1 MTETTS
7 REATRGEIVLGRNN
21 YGKSEVRLVKV
32 KRDTGD
38 TDRHELRDLTVDV
51 ALEGDFEAAHLKGD
65 NTGLLAT
72 DTMRNT
78 VYALAKDHLTGSIE
92 EFGLK
97 LVDHFL
103 EAGPTVERARVRI
116 TEHPWNR
123 IEVNGRGHE
132 HSFVRGSGE
141 RTAAVGGDAGGARV
155 EAGIDDL
162 LVLKTTNS
170 GWEGFLR
177 ERYTTLPETNDRILA
192 TKITANW
199 TYGDADVD
207 FDRLWRSVRDQIL
220 ATFTDHYSPSVQNTL
235 YRMGEA
241 VLEGF
246 PEIEKIHLSLPNKHH
261 LLYDLERF
269 GMENEGEIFH
279 ATSEPYGL
287 IEGFVERAG

>member
-7 REATRGEIVLGRNN
+7 TEAPRRGIVLGQNN
-21 YGKSEVRLVKV
+21 YGKSEIRLVKV
-32 KRDTGD
+32 SRD
-38 TDRHELRDLTVDV
+38 TDRHELRDLTVGV
-51 ALEGDFEAAHLKGD
+51 ALEGDFEAAHVRGE

-103 EAGPTVERARVRI
+103 EAGPSVERARVRI
-116 TEHPWNR
+116 AEHPWSR
-123 IEVNGRGHE
+123 IEVGGRGHD

-141 RTAAVGGDAGGARV
+141 RIATVRADAHPSARV

-177 ERYTTLPETNDRILA
+177 ERYTTLPETDDRILA

-199 TYGDADVD
+199 LYGDVSVD
-207 FDRLWRSVRDQIL
+207 FDRLWHGVRNQIL
-220 ATFTDHYSPSVQNTL
+220 TTFTDHYSPSVQNTL

-246 PEIEKIHLSLPNKHH
+246 PEIQKIHLSLPNKHH

-269 GMENEGEIFH
+269 GVENEGEIFH

-287 IEGFVERAG
+287 IEGTVERAG

>member
-7 REATRGEIVLGRNN
+7 REATRGKIVLGRNS

-32 KRDTGD
+32 KRD

-51 ALEGDFEAAHLKGD
+51 ALEGDFEAAHVRGD

-141 RTAAVGGDAGGARV
+141 RTAAVRGDAGGARV
-155 EAGIDDL
+155 EAGIDNL

-192 TKITANW
+192 TKLTANW

-207 FDRLWRSVRDQIL
+207 FDRLWRGVRDQIL

-235 YRMGEA
+235 YRMAMRCSKGS
-241 VLEGF
+241 
-246 PEIEKIHLSLPNKHH
+246 P
-261 LLYDLERF
+261 R
-269 GMENEGEIFH
+269 
-279 ATSEPYGL
+279 
-287 IEGFVERAG
+287 

>member
-7 REATRGEIVLGRNN
+7 RESARISLGQNN

-32 KRDTGD
+32 KRD

-51 ALEGDFEAAHLKGD
+51 ALEGDFEAAHVKGD

-103 EAGPTVERARVRI
+103 EAGSTVERARVRI
-116 TEHPWNR
+116 AEHPWDR

-132 HSFVRGSGE
+132 HSFVRGAGE
-141 RTAAVGGDAGGARV
+141 RIATVKGDAGGARV
-155 EAGIDDL
+155 EAGIDNL
-162 LVLKTTNS
+162 LVLTTPNS
-170 GWEGFLR
+170 GWEGVLR
-177 ERYTTLPETNDRILA
+177 ERFTTLPETNDRILA

-199 TYGDADVD
+199 LYGDANVD
-207 FDRLWRSVRDQIL
+207 FDRLWHGVRGRIL
-220 ATFTDHYSPSVQNTL
+220 ETFTDHYSPSVQNTL
-235 YRMGEA
+235 YRIGEA

-261 LLYDLERF
+261 LLYDLECF

-287 IEGFVERAG
+287 IEGTVERAR

>member
-1 MTETTS
+1 MMTETTNRAAA
-7 REATRGEIVLGRNN
+7 REGIVLGQNN

-32 KRDTGD
+32 KRDTG
-38 TDRHELRDLTVDV
+38 RHELRDLTVDV
-51 ALEGDFEAAHLKGD
+51 ALEGDFEAAYVRGD

-78 VYALAKDHLTGSIE
+78 VYALAKGQLTGSIE

-103 EAGPTVERARVRI
+103 EASPTVGRVRVRI
-116 TEHPWNR
+116 AEHPWNR
-123 IEVNGRGHE
+123 IEANGRGHE

-141 RTAAVGGDAGGARV
+141 RLAMVRGDATGARV
-155 EAGIDDL
+155 EAGVDDL

-177 ERYTTLPETNDRILA
+177 DRYTTLPETSDRILA

-199 TYGDADVD
+199 MYANADVD
-207 FDRLWRSVRDQIL
+207 FDRLWSGVQRRIL
-220 ATFTDHYSPSVQNTL
+220 ETFTDHYSPSVQNTL

-241 VLEGF
+241 VLEAF
-246 PEIEKIHLSLPNKHH
+246 LEIEKIHISLPNKHH

-269 GMENEGEIFH
+269 GMENAGEIFH

-287 IEGFVERAG
+287 IEGAVERA

>member
-1 MTETTS
+1 VTGTTS
-7 REATRGEIVLGRNN
+7 RERASGGIFLGQNN
-21 YGKSEVRLVKV
+21 YGKSGIRLVKV
-32 KRDTGD
+32 RRDTP
-38 TDRHELRDLTVDV
+38 RHELWDLTVDV
-51 ALEGDFEAAHLKGD
+51 ALEGDFEEAHVGGD

-78 VYALAKDHLTGSIE
+78 VYALAKGHLTDSVE
-92 EFGLK
+92 AFGLK

-103 EAGPTVERARVRI
+103 EAGPTVERALVRI
-116 TEHPWNR
+116 VEHQWDR
-123 IEVNGRGHE
+123 IEVGGRGHE

-141 RTAAVGGDAGGARV
+141 RIATIRGDGAGDRQV
-155 EAGIDDL
+155 EAGVDDL

-192 TKITANW
+192 TEITASW
-199 TYGDADVD
+199 LYGGANVD
-207 FDRLWRSVRDQIL
+207 FDRLWQGVRGRIL
-220 ATFTDHYSPSVQNTL
+220 ETFTDHYSPSVQNTL

-241 VLEGF
+241 VLDGF
-246 PEIEKIHLSLPNKHH
+246 PEIAKIHISLPNKHH
-261 LLYDLERF
+261 LLYDLQRF

-287 IEGFVERAG
+287 IEGTVERAG

>member
-7 REATRGEIVLGRNN
+7 RETAREGIVLGRNN

-32 KRDTGD
+32 KRDAD
-38 TDRHELRDLTVDV
+38 HHELRDLTVDV
-51 ALEGDFEAAHLKGD
+51 ALEGDFEAAHIRGD

-103 EAGPTVERARVRI
+103 ETGPTVESVQVRI
-116 TEHPWNR
+116 AEHPWNR

-132 HSFVRGSGE
+132 HSFVRGTGE
-141 RTAAVGGDAGGARV
+141 RIATVRGDATGARV

-177 ERYTTLPETNDRILA
+177 ERYTTLPETDDRILA
-192 TKITANW
+192 TKVTANW
-199 TYGDADVD
+199 LYGDADVD
-207 FDRLWRSVRDQIL
+207 FDRLWLGVRGRIL
-220 ATFTDHYSPSVQNTL
+220 ETFTDHYSPSVQNTL
-235 YRMGEA
+235 YRIGEA

-269 GMENEGEIFH
+269 GMENDNEIFH

-287 IEGFVERAG
+287 IEGTVERTG